1 MNAATEMKR
10 QDKEITTGDYVA
22 AELNLES
29 IGYFSAGYKRKYPTE
44 VQRSKVVTLNRERRI
59 EIIPNLKYGFP
70 NSEDQDFYRA
80 FLKICDERV
89 ILTTRKKEGQA
100 SLHPRLQLPLGFY
113 SREIIRKA
121 GRAWSN
127 RDLQSV
133 REWIKRSTS
142 TIIEGEL
149 YRAKTKEFSRFGGP
163 LFSQHLLVGERM
175 RGGKLADMNF
185 VWPAPWFL
193 SNFYY
198 RYVRPIDLAFH
209 QRLRKPIAKTLYPI
223 LDTGWYAADG
233 GDYAKRYEDLCT
245 LFFIPAHQHLSL
257 AKQQLDPSHE
267 ELHKEHFLAAWE
279 YSLDQDGEWSGVIR
293 WWPGAKWFQD
303 QEARLSRKELVE
315 RYGSITMLP
324 APEEPEAKKISGVV
338 QSSISYVA
346 VGADSA
352 EVGRIRK
359 FYTALGQ
366 EKISR
371 QKVGAGV
378 KLLGE
383 LQEQGF
389 SLDDIDVGL
398 EWIVQNKEKFGGA
411 VYSVRLLP
419 EVIGQ
424 ALTAK
429 GQDKKREVR
438 TQQKRLEEQQREE
451 EERKRERLAA
461 IYELL
466 PTDKQEAMRVAA
478 RESLLHQ
485 GLKEKFLLEP
495 IIRSEVFRLVAEDA
509 EEVQGEGALITMRQ
523 QQPRG
528 RDLFIRRDE
537 SKPLR

>member
-10 QDKEITTGDYVA
+10 QDNVIAVGDYVA

-100 SLHPRLQLPLGFY
+100 SLHPRLQLPLGFH
-113 SREIIRKA
+113 SREIIRKS

-163 LFSQHLLVGERM
+163 LFSQHILVGERM
-175 RGGKLADMNF
+175 RGGKLAEMNF

-233 GDYAKRYEDLCT
+233 GEYAKRYEDLCT

-257 AKQQLDPSHE
+257 VKQQLDPSHE

-279 YSLDQDGEWSGVIR
+279 YSLDQNGEWSGVIR

-303 QEARLSRKELVE
+303 QEARLSRRELVE
-315 RYGSITMLP
+315 RYGSSITVLP
-324 APEEPEAKKISGVV
+324 APEEPEVKRIPADE

-346 VGADSA
+346 VSTDSA
-352 EVGRIRK
+352 EVGRIRN
-359 FYTALGQ
+359 FYASLGQ
-366 EKISR
+366 GRISR
-371 QKVGAGV
+371 QKVDAGV

-383 LQEQGF
+383 LQKQGF
-389 SLDDIDVGL
+389 SLADIDVGL
-398 EWIVQNKEKFGGA
+398 EWILQNKEKLGGA

-424 ALTAK
+424 ALATK
-429 GQDKKREVR
+429 MQDKKREGR
-438 TQQKRLEEQQREE
+438 AQQKRLEDQQRDGEE
-451 EERKRERLAA
+451 VKRRHLTT
-461 IYELL
+461 IYQLL
-466 PTDKQEAMRVAA
+466 PIDKQEVMRATA
-478 RESLLHQ
+478 KENLLRQ
-485 GLKEKFLLEP
+485 GLKEEFLLEP
-495 IIRSEVFRLVAEDA
+495 LIRNEVLRLVAAD
-509 EEVQGEGALITMRQ
+509 VGEMEG
-523 QQPRG
+523 
-528 RDLFIRRDE
+528 
-537 SKPLR
+537 